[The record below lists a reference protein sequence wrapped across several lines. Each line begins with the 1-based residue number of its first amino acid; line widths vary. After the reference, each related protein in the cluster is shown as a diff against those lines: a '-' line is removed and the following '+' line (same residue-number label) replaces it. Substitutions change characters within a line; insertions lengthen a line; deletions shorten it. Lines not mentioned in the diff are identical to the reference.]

1 MKTDRM
7 ARVNRL
13 VQAALAEIVP
23 SRIKDPRVH
32 AAGIMAITSVRTT
45 PDLRYATVYI
55 SFNGTRE
62 QQRAAIEGLGGASK
76 FIRAELGRR
85 VHLKFTPEPTF
96 KLDDVIE
103 SAAHIESILQELATD
118 DDHE

>member
-13 VQAALAEIVP
+13 VQTALAEIVP
-23 SRIKDPRVH
+23 SQIKDPRVH

-45 PDLRYATVYI
+45 PDLRYASVYI
-55 SFNGTRE
+55 SFNGTEE
-62 QQRAAIEGLGGASK
+62 QRQSALQGLDGAAR
-76 FIRAELGRR
+76 FVRAELGRR
-85 VHLKFTPEPTF
+85 VRLKYTPELSF

-103 SAAHIESILQELATD
+103 SAARIEGILKELAVED
-118 DDHE
+118 EHE